1 MPETD
6 NVKHDSPDDVRRRV
20 AAATERA
27 KFKNWRLRKL
37 KERNEAYLS
46 SRRDL
51 DDFEDADALDEDEV
65 TKEL

>member
-1 MPETD
+1 MPEV
-6 NVKHDSPDDVRRRV
+6 NNARPDSSDELRRRV

-27 KFKNWRLRKL
+27 KFKNWRLRRL
-37 KERNEAYLS
+37 KERNELYLA

-51 DDFEDADALDEDEV
+51 DELDDGDDDEV

>member
-1 MPETD
+1 MPEAG
-6 NVKHDSPDDVRRRV
+6 NVNHESPEELRRRV

-37 KERNEAYLS
+37 KERNELYLS
-46 SRRDL
+46 TRRDL
-51 DDFEDADALDEDEV
+51 DDFDELDALDDEV